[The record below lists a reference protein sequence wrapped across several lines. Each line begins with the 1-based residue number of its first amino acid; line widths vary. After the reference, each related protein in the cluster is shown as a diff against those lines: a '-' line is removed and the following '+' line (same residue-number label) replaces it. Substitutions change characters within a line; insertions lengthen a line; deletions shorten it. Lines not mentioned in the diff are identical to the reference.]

1 MFRKLICLFI
11 LIVVLGTAGSAWAE
25 LVGYWRLDEGSGT
38 IAYDSSGHGND
49 GTIMGDP
56 QWVAGKNGMAL
67 DFDGTEDYID
77 IGLGAGDYFATL
89 NSGLSVAAWINRAST
104 GTYDIAFG
112 AGRNPVGTTAGDDN
126 NGWKFGIDS
135 GDVVKFTTLGIL
147 DYTSTVGVPV
157 GEWSHI
163 AATFNE
169 AGTEL
174 KVYLNGEYQ
183 ETISGSGPAN
193 PATGLYAVGFGGTWA
208 LEFFDGMLDEVRVY
222 NHVLTDP
229 EILAAMEGTKG
240 YPYALSPDP
249 ADGALHSDTWVS
261 LSWKAGDFA
270 VSHDVYM
277 GDNFDDV
284 NDATHDSEAFRG
296 NLPLTSTYFVAG
308 FPGYPYPDGL
318 VPGTTYYWRIDEVN
332 DVDPNS
338 PWKGKI
344 WSFTIPPRQAYNPV
358 PANGTKFLAAGAT
371 TLSWTAGFG
380 SKLHYV
386 YFGDDYDTVANAAGG
401 TQLIVTNYATGPLEL
416 DKTYYWRVD
425 ESDGMVTYTGDVWSF
440 STRPEIPVTDPNL
453 LAWWKLDEGM
463 GSIVLDWSGHDNHGT
478 LANGPVWVEGI
489 DGGALYFDGKD
500 DYVDLGTPAELYIPD
515 NYTYTA
521 WFRVGQDIN
530 GDSGPQYLLCIGSR
544 SDLVF
549 GVEDAVG
556 VDGDL
561 SLHYYDTAAT
571 FHAVGVGQ
579 TVWSSGDWH
588 MVAGTK
594 DSATGHKIYLD
605 GELRNSDT
613 NTNND
618 NYATTRMISLGARAW
633 TGHQFYNGDID
644 DVRIYNRTLT
654 QQEIQNVMR
663 GDVLVA
669 WKPSPANGSTTNI
682 DDALPLSWSPGDM
695 ASQHDV
701 YFGTDKDA
709 VTNADTSTADVYRGR
724 QNATS
729 YTPPEG
735 VEWGGGPYYWRI
747 DEYNTDGSIS
757 KGRTWS
763 FTVSDYLLVDD
774 FESYNSGENQIWYS
788 WHDGLGYGAPGTANY
803 YAGNGTG
810 SAVGDENTY
819 SYTEETIVH
828 SGGHSMP
835 VVYDNNK
842 QGYAKYSE
850 VEFTLTD
857 LRDWTKDGVA
867 ELSLWFR
874 GYPGSVGSFVEGPVG
889 TYTMVGSGADIWDNT
904 GIGTG
909 YHDEFHFAY
918 KMLSGAGSITAKV
931 NSVENTNGW
940 AKAGVMIRETLD
952 ADSTHAMTVVTPTQG
967 ISFQR
972 RNATA
977 GTSAADTTAGL
988 AAPYW
993 VKITRDLSGNFT
1005 ASYSANGTAW
1015 QTLGSPDNISM
1026 TSNVYIGL
1034 AVTSHDAA
1042 LACQAVFSNVTTTGN
1057 VTGQWAHQDI
1067 GIASNAA
1074 EPLYVALSNSNGTSA
1089 VVTNDDPA
1097 AAQIDTWTEWVIPL
1111 SAFADQGVNLTNVD
1125 SIAIGL
1131 GTRGNM
1137 TVPGGSG
1144 KMYFDD
1150 IRLYRPTEAAE

>member
-1 MFRKLICLFI
+1 MYRKLICLLAF
-11 LIVVLGTAGSAWAE
+11 IVVLGTAGNAWAE

-38 IAYDSSGHGND
+38 IAYDSSGNGLD
-49 GTIMGDP
+49 GTFQGSP
-56 QWVAGKNGMAL
+56 KWVAGHTGYAL
-67 DFDGTEDYID
+67 QLDGNSWVDCGTPPELVLTGAIS
-77 IGLGAGDYFATL
+77 ITCWVNPSVLTGEAAFAGLDTGYSFKAHAT
-89 NSGLSVAAWINRAST
+89 GVR
-104 GTYDIAFG
+104 
-112 AGRNPVGTTAGDDN
+112 
-126 NGWKFGIDS
+126 
-135 GDVVKFTTLGIL
+135 FTTPGIL
-147 DYTSTVGVPV
+147 DHSSTNLVLETGTWQHVAV
-157 GEWSHI
+157 
-163 AATFNE
+163 TFQPGQE
-169 AGTEL
+169 VAF
-174 KVYLNGEYQ
+174 YLNGV
-183 ETISGSGPAN
+183 ETDRFTASSINAGTGPFRIGSN
-193 PATGLYAVGFGGTWA
+193 QWSENLN
-208 LEFFDGMLDEVRVY
+208 GMIDEVRIY
-222 NHVLTDP
+222 NHILTES

-240 YPYALSPDP
+240 YPYALGPTP
-249 ADGALHSDTWVS
+249 ADGALYADTWVS
-261 LSWKAGDFA
+261 FSWKAGDFA

-277 GDNFDDV
+277 GENFDDV
-284 NDATHDSEAFRG
+284 NDATHDSETFRG
-296 NLPLTSTYFVAG
+296 NVSLTYFVAG

-318 VPGTTYYWRIDEVN
+318 VPGTTYYWRVDEVN
-332 DVDPNS
+332 DADPNS
-338 PWKGKI
+338 PWKGNI
-344 WSFTIPPRQAYNPV
+344 WSFTVPPRQAYNPV
-358 PANGTKFLAAGAT
+358 PDNGTKFLAAGAT

-380 SKLHYV
+380 AKLHYV
-386 YFGDDYDTVANAAGG
+386 YFGDDLDTVANATGG
-401 TQLIVTNYATGPLEL
+401 TQQILTNYTTGPLEL

-425 ESDGMVTYTGDVWSF
+425 ESNGTVTYTGDVWSF

-453 LAWWKLDEGM
+453 LGWWKLDEGM

-478 LANGPVWVEGI
+478 LANGPIWVEGI
-489 DGGALYFDGKD
+489 DGGALHFDGKD
-500 DYVDLGTPAELYIPD
+500 DFVDLGTPAELYIPD

-644 DVRIYNRTLT
+644 DVRIYNKTLT

-663 GDVLVA
+663 GDLFVA
-669 WKPSPANGSTTNI
+669 WKPSPANGSTTNF
-682 DDALPLSWSPGDM
+682 DDALPLSWSAGDK
-695 ASQHDV
+695 AAQHDV
-701 YFGTDKDA
+701 YFGTDKNA
-709 VTNADTSTADVYRGR
+709 VDNADTSTADIYRGR
-724 QNATS
+724 QNGTS

-763 FTVSDYLLVDD
+763 FTVADYLLVDD
-774 FESYNSGENQIWYS
+774 FESYNSGESQIWYS
-788 WHDGLGYGAPGTANY
+788 WHDGLGYGAPGAANY

-810 SAVGDENTY
+810 SAVGDETTN

-828 SGGHSMP
+828 GGGHSMP

-842 QGYAKYSE
+842 QGYSKYSE
-850 VEFTLTD
+850 VEMTLTD
-857 LRDWTKDGVA
+857 PRDWTKDGVV

-918 KMLSGAGSITAKV
+918 KMLSGAGSIVARV
-931 NSVENTNGW
+931 DNVENTNGW

-952 ADSTHAMTVVTPTQG
+952 AGSTHAMTVVTPTQG

-993 VKITRDLSGNFT
+993 VKIARDLSGNFT
-1005 ASYSANGTAW
+1005 ASYSANGTTW
-1015 QTLGSPDNISM
+1015 QMLGTPDNISM
-1026 TSNVYIGL
+1026 SSNVYIGL

-1057 VTGQWAHQDI
+1057 VTGQWAHQDV
-1067 GIASNAA
+1067 GIASNDA